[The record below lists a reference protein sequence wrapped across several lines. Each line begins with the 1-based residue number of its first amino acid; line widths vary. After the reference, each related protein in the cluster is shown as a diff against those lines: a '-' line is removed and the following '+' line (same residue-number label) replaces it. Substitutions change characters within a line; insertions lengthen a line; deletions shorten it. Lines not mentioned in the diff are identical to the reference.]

1 MEVKMK
7 NELLDKISCKY
18 ILINVFSH
26 LNKSTKLNLISK
38 CKKIQLKLNIK
49 IEDYKEYSELYS
61 KIIIE
66 TKSNN
71 KPIFR
76 YINIKN
82 ENEKNNFKI

>member
-1 MEVKMK
+1 M
-7 NELLDKISCKY
+7 
-18 ILINVFSH
+18 FSH

-66 TKSNN
+66 TKPNN

-76 YINIKN
+76 CINIKN
-82 ENEKNNFKI
+82 ENEKK